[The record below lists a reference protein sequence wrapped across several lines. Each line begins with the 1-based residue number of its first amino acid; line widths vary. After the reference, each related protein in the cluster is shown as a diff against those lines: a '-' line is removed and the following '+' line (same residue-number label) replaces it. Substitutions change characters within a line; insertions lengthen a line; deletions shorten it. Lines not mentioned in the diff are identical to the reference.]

1 MNVPQSGPGT
11 RPPRTMSRRD
21 LFKGLGGLGGLSLLG
36 LAASA
41 AGCARPAAVS
51 VDGLPSQTVWATYPT
66 GTGTYN
72 DVAAIANMV
81 TNRSGSKVR
90 IMAGDTGIAR
100 IGPLIA
106 GTAQYSRAG
115 DEYYYAFEGEDEYTS
130 ENWGPQPI
138 RQIWAPP
145 GNYGVLVRRDSG
157 IETVSDLR
165 GKRFPRLL
173 ASTSMNYKLQA
184 ILDFGGLSLDD
195 VRLVDIAYSE
205 QAEAV
210 KAGHLDVMYQNV
222 VGATVEELAS
232 QYPVR
237 WLDLS
242 GGTPEQYSTWEELA
256 PMVLL
261 GEATRGAGLAEGESV
276 VNMQYSIPLTT
287 TRDRPEKEV
296 RAMLDLIH
304 ENFDDFKDST
314 PDAPAF
320 AADKVLLAPTVPF
333 HEGAVSFFRDIGR
346 WTPELQERNEALVER
361 ERLMEEHWPD
371 FWDEHSGDGDVVRLW
386 KRWKSENLPAIAP
399 ISEITD
405 TERS

>member
-1 MNVPQSGPGT
+1 MSVPLSRS
-11 RPPRTMSRRD
+11 RPRSLTRRD
-21 LFKGLGGLGGLSLLG
+21 LFKGLGLLG
-36 LAASA
+36 LTATLASCS
-41 AGCARPAAVS
+41 GPAAVS

-100 IGPLIA
+100 IGPLIS

-173 ASTSMNYKLQA
+173 ASTSINYKLKA
-184 ILDFGGLSLDD
+184 ILDFGGLTLDD

-210 KAGHLDVMYQNV
+210 KTGHLDVMYQNV

-232 QYPVR
+232 QYPIR

-242 GGTPEQYSTWEELA
+242 DGKPEQYRTWQELA

-261 GEATRGAGLAEGESV
+261 GEARGAAGMADGDSV

-287 TRDRPEKEV
+287 TKDRPEKEV
-296 RAMLDLIH
+296 RAMLDLLH
-304 ENFDDFKDST
+304 DNFDDFKDST
-314 PDAPAF
+314 PDAVAF

-333 HEGAVSFFRDIGR
+333 HEGAVGFFRDIGR
-346 WTPELQERNEALVER
+346 WTPQLQERNDALIER
-361 ERLMEEHWPD
+361 EKLMQEHWPE
-371 FWDEHSGDGDVVRLW
+371 FLDEHSGSGDAVRSW
-386 KRWKSENLPAIAP
+386 KEWKAANLPALAP
-399 ISEITD
+399 ISEMTD